1 MKSHMRACLQAE
13 AGTSRWSVVKTLV
26 LPLQGTQ
33 VQSLAGDLRSLQCYA
48 VRQNKTKAGDIDFAE
63 TLEVF
68 AIFHF
73 KSKKC
78 YLNDSVIHHPQNTCS
93 HLPDVN
99 IHFPC
104 TQDYLINQ
112 VRENFFFF

>member
-13 AGTSRWSVVKTLV
+13 AGTSWLRLLRST
-26 LPLQGTQ
+26 
-33 VQSLAGDLRSLQCYA
+33 AGDTSSIPGWGPKILACHV

-63 TLEVF
+63 TLEIFV
-68 AIFHF
+68 IFHF

-93 HLPDVN
+93 HLPYVN

-104 TQDYLINQ
+104 TQDNLINQ
-112 VRENFFFF
+112 VRETFFFFFFN